1 MAQRRR
7 DSGDPAKPLYASEPV
22 EHHPSTVHP
31 IALPA
36 GPAQPDQPSQPNQ
49 PSQSGPTSPNRGPTG
64 AANTGAANTG
74 RQALPAGPHTAAAH
88 PRVTYPPAG
97 HTPIVH
103 PTSYQTSAHAAAAR
117 PAAGNAGQ
125 RAQGPLIN
133 MAEQLA
139 ARPAQLRGPVSRAA
153 RSPDTGPLLIIG
165 GAEQMSPPSDT
176 ILAAFV
182 DLAGGSAGHIAV
194 IATASNDPDCR
205 EIEYQRVFSRLGA
218 GRVTPL
224 RITDR
229 DQASSPEAA
238 AAILTASGVFFT
250 GGDQL
255 RITTVLGG
263 SKVDSV
269 LHSRVAEGMA
279 LAGTSAGAA
288 MMSGTMIIGGQD
300 ASVST
305 QCVRIA
311 PGLEFLPGVL
321 IDMHFAARGRLNR
334 LLSAVAMY
342 PHELGLGIDEDTAI
356 LVTGDRFEVL
366 GAGSVTVIDA
376 GPAARITTPP
386 QDGPIAV
393 HGMQLH
399 VLPAGH
405 QFHLTGRRP
414 LLPGTD
420 PEGT

>member
-1 MAQRRR
+1 MPQRRR
-7 DSGDPAKPLYASEPV
+7 DGGDSVKPLYASEPV
-22 EHHPSTVHP
+22 EHHPATVHP

-36 GPAQPDQPSQPNQ
+36 GPAGAEASPAMPH
-49 PSQSGPTSPNRGPTG
+49 PTN
-64 AANTGAANTG
+64 
-74 RQALPAGPHTAAAH
+74 PHAH
-88 PRVTYPPAG
+88 PRVTYPTVSNP
-97 HTPIVH
+97 PIVH
-103 PTSYQTSAHAAAAR
+103 PATYQTSAHAGVAR
-117 PAAGNAGQ
+117 PAA
-125 RAQGPLIN
+125 RGPMIN

-139 ARPAQLRGPVSRAA
+139 GRPAQLRPIHAPA
-153 RSPDTGPLLIIG
+153 RGLDTGPLLIIG

-176 ILAAFV
+176 ILATFV
-182 DLAGGSAGHIAV
+182 ELAGGPAANIAV

-205 EIEYQRVFSRLGA
+205 EIEYQRVFARLGA

-229 DQASSPEAA
+229 DHASSPEAA
-238 AAILTASGVFFT
+238 ATIQGASGVFFT
-250 GGDQL
+250 GGDQV

-269 LHSRVAEGMA
+269 LHRRVADGMA

-288 MMSGTMIIGGQD
+288 MMSGTMIIGGDD
-300 ASVST
+300 ATISTSSVRT
-305 QCVRIA
+305 A

-366 GAGSVTVIDA
+366 GTGSVTVIDA
-376 GPAARITTPP
+376 GPATRIGTPESG
-386 QDGPIAV
+386 DGPIAA
-393 HGMQLH
+393 HGVQLH

>member
-7 DSGDPAKPLYASEPV
+7 DNSDSVKPLYASEPV

-36 GPAQPDQPSQPNQ
+36 GPASKTDEQPHK
-49 PSQSGPTSPNRGPTG
+49 
-64 AANTGAANTG
+64 
-74 RQALPAGPHTAAAH
+74 PAPHTAAAH

-97 HTPIVH
+97 HAPIIH
-103 PTSYQTSAHAAAAR
+103 PTTYQASPHAAAAR
-117 PAAGNAGQ
+117 PAVQ
-125 RAQGPLIN
+125 PKPVIN
-133 MAEQLA
+133 MAQQLA
-139 ARPAQLRGPVSRAA
+139 SRPAQLRTPTPPIREDA
-153 RSPDTGPLLIIG
+153 GPLLIIG
-165 GAEQMSPPSDT
+165 GAEQLSPHN
-176 ILAAFV
+176 ILATFV
-182 DLAGGSAGHIAV
+182 DLAGGADAHIAV
-194 IATASNDPDCR
+194 IATASHDPDCR
-205 EIEYQRVFSRLGA
+205 EIEYQRLFSRLGA

-238 AAILTASGVFFT
+238 ATILTATGVFFT

-269 LHSRVAEGMA
+269 LHRRVGEGMA

-288 MMSGTMIIGGQD
+288 MMSGTMIVGGSD
-300 ASVST
+300 AAVST
-305 QCVRIA
+305 SSVRTA

-366 GAGSVTVIDA
+366 GRGSVTVIDA
-376 GPAARITTPP
+376 GPAARIAAPP
-386 QDGPIAV
+386 HDGPIAV
-393 HGMQLH
+393 HSMQLH

-420 PEGT
+420 RDGT

>member
-1 MAQRRR
+1 MTQRGR
-7 DSGDPAKPLYASEPV
+7 DNGEAKPLYASEPV
-22 EHHPSTVHP
+22 EHVPHTVHP

-36 GPAQPDQPSQPNQ
+36 GPEAGEQHK
-49 PSQSGPTSPNRGPTG
+49 T
-64 AANTGAANTG
+64 
-74 RQALPAGPHTAAAH
+74 GPHMISM
-88 PRVTYPPAG
+88 AG
-97 HTPIVH
+97 
-103 PTSYQTSAHAAAAR
+103 
-117 PAAGNAGQ
+117 
-125 RAQGPLIN
+125 
-133 MAEQLA
+133 QLA
-139 ARPAQLRGPVSRAA
+139 ARPRQLRGPA
-153 RSPDTGPLLIIG
+153 SPPRTQEDAGPLLIIG
-165 GAEQMSPPSDT
+165 GAEGTSPPSDT
-176 ILAAFV
+176 ILATFV
-182 DLAGGSAGHIAV
+182 ELAGGQSAQIAV

-205 EIEYQRVFSRLGA
+205 EIEYQRVFTRLGA

-229 DQASSPEAA
+229 DHASSPEAA
-238 AAILTASGVFFT
+238 AAVHTASGVFFT
-250 GGDQL
+250 GGDQT

-269 LHSRVAEGMA
+269 LHRRVAEGMT

-288 MMSGTMIIGGQD
+288 MMSGTMIVGGDD
-300 ASVST
+300 AVVSAGSVRT
-305 QCVRIA
+305 A

-356 LVTGDRFEVL
+356 LVRGDRFEVL

-376 GPAARITTPP
+376 GPATRIGAPDAG
-386 QDGPIAV
+386 DGAIAV

-414 LLPGTD
+414 LLPGTA

>member
-1 MAQRRR
+1 MTQRRR
-7 DSGDPAKPLYASEPV
+7 DSSDSVKPLYASERV

-36 GPAQPDQPSQPNQ
+36 GPTDRADRTDEQPHK
-49 PSQSGPTSPNRGPTG
+49 
-64 AANTGAANTG
+64 
-74 RQALPAGPHTAAAH
+74 PAPHTAAAH

-97 HTPIVH
+97 HAPIIH
-103 PTSYQTSAHAAAAR
+103 PTTYQTSPHAAAAR
-117 PAAGNAGQ
+117 PAPQAKQ
-125 RAQGPLIN
+125 PVIN

-139 ARPAQLRGPVSRAA
+139 ARPAQLRTPYPPVREDA
-153 RSPDTGPLLIIG
+153 GPLLIIG
-165 GAEQMSPPSDT
+165 GAEQASTHS
-176 ILAAFV
+176 ILATFV
-182 DLAGGSAGHIAV
+182 DLAGGADAHIAV

-205 EIEYQRVFSRLGA
+205 EIEYQRVLSRLGA

-238 AAILTASGVFFT
+238 ATILTATGVFFT

-263 SKVDSV
+263 SKIDSV
-269 LHSRVAEGMA
+269 LHRRVAEGMA

-288 MMSGTMIIGGQD
+288 MMSGTMIVGGSD
-300 ASVST
+300 ATVST
-305 QCVRIA
+305 GSVRTA

-321 IDMHFAARGRLNR
+321 IDQHFAERGRLNR
-334 LLSAVAMY
+334 LLSAVALY

-366 GAGSVTVIDA
+366 GRGSVTVIDA
-376 GPAARITTPP
+376 GPATRIAAPP
-386 QDGPIAV
+386 NDGPIAV

-420 PEGT
+420 P

>member
-1 MAQRRR
+1 MPQRRR
-7 DSGDPAKPLYASEPV
+7 DSGDTAKPLYASEAA
-22 EHHPSTVHP
+22 ERHPTTVHP

-36 GPAQPDQPSQPNQ
+36 GPAGYERHQP
-49 PSQSGPTSPNRGPTG
+49 
-64 AANTGAANTG
+64 A
-74 RQALPAGPHTAAAH
+74 PHTAG
-88 PRVTYPPAG
+88 PRATYPPPSNA
-97 HTPIVH
+97 PMA
-103 PTSYQTSAHAAAAR
+103 YQTSPHAGIAR
-117 PAAGNAGQ
+117 PAV
-125 RAQGPLIN
+125 RSPVIN
-133 MAEQLA
+133 MAEQLIG
-139 ARPAQLRGPVSRAA
+139 RPAQLRPPA
-153 RSPDTGPLLIIG
+153 RPTREETTGPLLVIG

-176 ILAAFV
+176 ILARFV
-182 DLAGGSAGHIAV
+182 EIAGGPAANIAV

-205 EIEYQRVFSRLGA
+205 ELEYQRVFTRLGA
-218 GRVTPL
+218 GHVTPL

-229 DQASSPEAA
+229 DHASSPEAA
-238 AAILTASGVFFT
+238 ATILGASGVFFT
-250 GGDQL
+250 GGDQV

-269 LHSRVAEGMA
+269 LHGRVAEGMA

-288 MMSGTMIIGGQD
+288 MMSGTMIIGGDD
-300 ASVST
+300 ATVST
-305 QCVRIA
+305 SSVRMA

-356 LVTGDRFEVL
+356 LVTRDRFEVL
-366 GAGSVTVIDA
+366 GTGSVTVIDA
-376 GPAARITTPP
+376 GPATRIGTPESG
-386 QDGPIAV
+386 DGPIAV